1 MAAATNGMG
10 FLILID
16 RSPQQMPAMDKITI
30 QITDRKAFL
39 SLRLLALIS
48 LYMSLLPFCLRR

>member
-48 LYMSLLPFCLRR
+48 LYMS